1 MSTALQIT
9 ILLTYALFL
18 FEIFV
23 VPIPG
28 ARSTAKKIAW
38 LKASSAGRSDV
49 LWTAMGVIG
58 GVFLFVP
65 PPVLVFLPGKLLPG
79 LFRPLELPP
88 DVHTVAL
95 VLLLAGHAVMLA
107 ATFSLRP
114 HLRRFE
120 KTGKL
125 QLKTDG
131 IFGWCRHPI
140 QAGFLLVLAGILL
153 AVPAPAVL
161 FGAALFVAFS
171 HRRILQEEAFLTAL
185 FGEEY
190 RAYRQRAG
198 RYLPKIC
205 QCRQLRTQ

>member
-1 MSTALQIT
+1 MSTALQIA
-9 ILLTYALFL
+9 ILLTYAPFL

-28 ARSTAKKIAW
+28 ARSTERKIAGR
-38 LKASSAGRSDV
+38 KAASASRSDP
-49 LWTAMGVIG
+49 LWTATGVAG
-58 GVFLFVP
+58 GILLFVP
-65 PPVLVFLPGKLLPG
+65 PPVLVFLPERLLPE
-79 LFRPLELPP
+79 LFRRPELPP
-88 DVHTVAL
+88 GVHAAAL
-95 VLLLAGHAVMLA
+95 VFLLTGHAVMLA
-107 ATFSLRP
+107 AIFSLRP
-114 HLRRFE
+114 HLLRFE

-131 IFGWCRHPI
+131 IFGRCRHPI
-140 QAGFLLVLAGILL
+140 QTGFLPVLAGILL
-153 AVPAPAVL
+153 AVPAPVVL

-190 RAYRQRAG
+190 RAYCQRVG

-205 QCRQLRTQ
+205 PCRHLRTQ